1 MIICHTVPE
10 ICHMMDVIVTFYFGL
25 FFALLP
31 TPNSPKN
38 KNFKKMK
45 NTPGDVTI
53 LHNCSKNHDHML
65 YCSWDMAHG
74 GCNCYFSFWAFFFCS
89 FTSNNS
95 KNTKK
100 QPKKSKFQKM
110 KKAPGDIILQVYQKS
125 WLDDVWLLRYG
136 AQRTDGPS
144 DRRTDGRTEKRDI

>member
-1 MIICHTVPE
+1 MIICHTVRE
-10 ICHMMDVIVTFYFGL
+10 TCHMMDVIVTFYFGL

-65 YCSWDMAHG
+65 YCSWDMAHD
-74 GCNCYFSFWAFFFCS
+74 GCNCYFSFWAFFFLL
-89 FTSNNS
+89 FYLQQFKKHKKTAQKIKIS
-95 KNTKK
+95 KNEKSTRRYHFTGV
-100 QPKKSKFQKM
+100 PKIM
-110 KKAPGDIILQVYQKS
+110 IR
-125 WLDDVWLLRYG
+125 WWLLRYG